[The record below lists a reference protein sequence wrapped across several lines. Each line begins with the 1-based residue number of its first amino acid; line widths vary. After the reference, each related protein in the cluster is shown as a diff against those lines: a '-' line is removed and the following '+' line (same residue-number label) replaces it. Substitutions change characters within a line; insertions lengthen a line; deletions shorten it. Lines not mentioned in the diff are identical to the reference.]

1 VRVFLAVDPGD
12 ACRHSIAGVV
22 DSLRTT
28 TSGVRWIREANLHL
42 TMAFLGEVDESR
54 LPEIFAATATVAR
67 RHGPFSAT
75 ISGSGAFPDWHR
87 VRVVW
92 LGLRDAGSM
101 VLLGSDLGEMCTRLG
116 FPQRPFRAHL
126 TLGRTTGPL
135 SAEQKVT
142 LRKALALHKTA
153 AYQFAVSRV
162 LVMKSALSPAG
173 SVYSELASFP
183 LGET

>member
-54 LPEIFAATATVAR
+54 LPGIFTATAAVAR
-67 RHGPFSAT
+67 RHRPFAAT
-75 ISGSGAFPDWHR
+75 ISGAGAFPDWHR

-92 LGLRDAGSM
+92 LGLSDAGAM
-101 VLLGSDLGEMCTRLG
+101 VHLGTDLGEMCTGLG
-116 FPQRPFRAHL
+116 FPQRAFRAHL
-126 TLGRTTGPL
+126 TIGRTTGPL

-142 LRKALALHKTA
+142 LRKALALHKA
-153 AYQFAVSRV
+153 SAYPFDVSRV

-183 LGET
+183 LGAT